1 MQTLFD
7 EPAPDIRRTSDLLR
21 ELVLENPRAS
31 VTLGEI
37 LKTLDDRAFGFMMFL
52 LAFPVCLP
60 MPPGFSTL
68 MGFLILPIAF
78 QFLLGRA
85 RPQLP
90 DKIRDRPI
98 DRAALAK
105 AINIIMPALRWLEK
119 IFRPRW
125 YYVTHGIGEKIS
137 GVIILVLIF
146 VLITPLPPPLHLL
159 PASGIAL
166 MALGIMER
174 DGAIVVAGAVVGIG
188 GLTAVGVMGKIIF
201 RWIKKAILF
210 FHASRA

>member
-1 MQTLFD
+1 MQDILT

-21 ELVLENPRAS
+21 ELVLENPQDTI
-31 VTLGEI
+31 TLGEI
-37 LKTLDDRAFGFMMFL
+37 LKALDDRAFGFMMFL

-68 MGFLILPIAF
+68 MGFLILPIAL

-85 RPQLP
+85 RPHLP
-90 DKIRDRPI
+90 DKIRDRPL
-98 DRAALAK
+98 DRAVLAK
-105 AINIIMPALRWLEK
+105 AVKIILPGLTALEK
-119 IFRPRW
+119 LFRPRW
-125 YYVTHGIGEKIS
+125 HFVTRGIGEKIT
-137 GVIILVLIF
+137 GVIIVILALVF
-146 VLITPLPPPLHLL
+146 ITPLPPPLHLL

-174 DGAIVVAGAVVGIG
+174 DGAIVVAGAVAGIG

-210 FHASRA
+210 FHAS

>member
-1 MQTLFD
+1 MQD
-7 EPAPDIRRTSDLLR
+7 IPEPPKDLRRTSDLLR
-21 ELVLENPRAS
+21 ELVLENPRIKI
-31 VTLGEI
+31 TLGE
-37 LKTLDDRAFGFMMFL
+37 LLQALDDRAFGFMMFL

-60 MPPGFSTL
+60 MPPGFSSI
-68 MGFLILPIAF
+68 MGFLILPIAL

-85 RPQLP
+85 RPNLP
-90 DKIRDRPI
+90 KSIRDRPL

-105 AINIIMPALRWLEK
+105 AIGIIMPALLWLEK

-125 YYVTHGIGEKIS
+125 HYVTHGAGEKIS
-137 GVIILVLIF
+137 GLIILILIL
-146 VLITPLPPPLHLL
+146 VLITPLPPPLHFL

-201 RWIKKAILF
+201 RWIKHLTALM
-210 FHASRA
+210 AN